1 MDDLDDDFDETEV
14 VTFEEAKNEYEH
26 HLCEH
31 QEYMENE
38 SPKVR
43 NFVFNRNRD
52 AETLAFLMLDGDERD
67 AFVN

>member
-14 VTFEEAKNEYEH
+14 VTFEEAKSEYEH
-26 HLCEH
+26 HLGEY
-31 QEYMENE
+31 QDYMENE
-38 SPKVR
+38 SLKVR
-43 NFVFNRNRD
+43 NFIFNRNRD